1 MQNTELNEPGGGKT
15 DSVPRAQLIGLILG
29 PVMLALTQVLSPPE
43 SMNPQAWSALGM
55 MLLMAVWWSTEAIPI
70 AATSLPP
77 IVLVPALGLGDV
89 GSATSAYAHPIIFLF
104 LGGFTLGLAMQ
115 RWNLHRRVALLTLR
129 AMGARPKRQIAGFM
143 LATAFLSMWVSNTAT
158 AIMMLPIGV
167 SVISMLER
175 GQGEEKIRPYATAL
189 LLAIAYSASIGG
201 VATLI
206 GTPPNALLAAY
217 LSETQGMDIGF
228 SQWMLLGLPVS
239 LCMLA
244 LTWWWLTR
252 RDFGLQADEEADR
265 LVRNELAE
273 LGQTGKGEKLVGLV
287 FLLTASA
294 WILRPLLSDSLLP
307 WLSDTSIAIAAA
319 VTLFL
324 IPVSLRERVFLLD
337 WQSAETLPWGVLL
350 LFGGGLA
357 MAGVISS
364 SGLADWIAQALAGS
378 EGLPAIAMIALV
390 TIVIIFLTEVT
401 SNTATAAAFLPL
413 LGALAVAQGVP
424 APFFAVPAALAAS
437 CAFMM
442 PVATPP
448 NAIVFSS
455 GHVRIGD
462 MIRTGF
468 ALNLI
473 GVIVVTGF
481 SYLLVGLVFSAD

>member
-1 MQNTELNEPGGGKT
+1 MNRSAESEST
-15 DSVPRAQLIGLILG
+15 DQGQDVKVRYAGLIAGFL
-29 PVMLALTQVLSPPE
+29 LLLLTQLVEPPE

-55 MLLMAVWWSTEAIPI
+55 MLLMATWWATEAIPI
-70 AATSLPP
+70 PATSLLP
-77 IVLVPALGLGDV
+77 IVLIPALGLGNV
-89 GSATSAYAHPIIFLF
+89 ASATSAYANPIIFLF

-115 RWNLHRRVALLTLR
+115 RWNLHRRIALLTLR
-129 AMGARPKRQIAGFM
+129 AMGAKPRKQIAGFM

-158 AIMMLPIGV
+158 SIMMLPIGL
-167 SVISMLER
+167 SVIAMMER
-175 GQGEEKIRPYATAL
+175 GNSEKASQRYATAL

-217 LSETQGMDIGF
+217 LSESQGVSIGF
-228 SQWMLLGLPVS
+228 SQWMLIGLPVTVV
-239 LCMLA
+239 MLF
-244 LTWWWLTR
+244 LSWWWLTR
-252 RDFGLQADEEADR
+252 KPFDLQSDSGSDTLIRDQ
-265 LVRNELAE
+265 LAE
-273 LGQTGKGEKLVGLV
+273 LGSVSRGEKLVAVV
-287 FLLTASA
+287 FLLTAAA
-294 WILRPLLSDSLLP
+294 WMFRPLLSGGLVP
-307 WLSDTSIAIAAA
+307 WLNDTSIAIAAA
-319 VTLFL
+319 IALFL
-324 IPVSLRERVFLLD
+324 IPVSLADRTFVLD
-337 WQSAETLPWGVLL
+337 WQSAEKLPWGVLL

-364 SGLADWIAQALAGS
+364 TGLADWIAAALAGS
-378 EGLPAIAMIALV
+378 EGLPAILMIALI
-390 TIVIIFLTEVT
+390 TLVIIFLTEVT

-424 APFFAVPAALAAS
+424 APLFAVPAALAAS

-473 GVIVVTGF
+473 GVVVVTGF
-481 SYLLVGLVFSAD
+481 SYLLVGLVFSAG

>member
-1 MQNTELNEPGGGKT
+1 
-15 DSVPRAQLIGLILG
+15 
-29 PVMLALTQVLSPPE
+29 
-43 SMNPQAWSALGM
+43 
-55 MLLMAVWWSTEAIPI
+55 
-70 AATSLPP
+70 
-77 IVLVPALGLGDV
+77 
-89 GSATSAYAHPIIFLF
+89 
-104 LGGFTLGLAMQ
+104 
-115 RWNLHRRVALLTLR
+115 
-129 AMGARPKRQIAGFM
+129 
-143 LATAFLSMWVSNTAT
+143 
-158 AIMMLPIGV
+158 
-167 SVISMLER
+167 
-175 GQGEEKIRPYATAL
+175 
-189 LLAIAYSASIGG
+189 
-201 VATLI
+201 
-206 GTPPNALLAAY
+206 
-217 LSETQGMDIGF
+217 MDIGF